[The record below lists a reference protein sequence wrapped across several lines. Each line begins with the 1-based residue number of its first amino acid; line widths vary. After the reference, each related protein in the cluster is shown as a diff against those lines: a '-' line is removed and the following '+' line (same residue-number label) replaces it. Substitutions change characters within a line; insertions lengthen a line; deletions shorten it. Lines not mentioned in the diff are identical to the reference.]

1 MKRTKQSETKEENKT
16 NNFEANK
23 MSYNIKEANLCEDSE
38 QIVVKE
44 RKKINKET
52 KESERF
58 RGEGELK
65 RERNQRNKTKTKK
78 ENKKQRKRT

>member
-44 RKKINKET
+44 RKK
-52 KESERF
+52 
-58 RGEGELK
+58 
-65 RERNQRNKTKTKK
+65 NQ
-78 ENKKQRKRT
+78 QRDKGK